1 MTWIFLIAAILSE
14 VSATLA
20 LRMASQ
26 TGSNKKWFVVVGA
39 GYVASFAFL
48 TLALDAGLALGVAYG
63 IWTACGVA
71 LTALACRILF
81 REALTKLMAAG
92 IALIAAGV
100 VLIELGAGH

>member
-26 TGSNKKWFVVVGA
+26 TGSNKKWFVVVGV